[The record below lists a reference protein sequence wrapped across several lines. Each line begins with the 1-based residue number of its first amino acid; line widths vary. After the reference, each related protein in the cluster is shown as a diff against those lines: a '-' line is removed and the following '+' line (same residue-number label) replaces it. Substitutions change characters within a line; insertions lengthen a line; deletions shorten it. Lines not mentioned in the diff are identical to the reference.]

1 MNTKNNKKYLIKCI
15 ILLIIAFICLF
26 QTIIINALEAQPN
39 EQRPNN
45 QHYAFTQSPDLKNK
59 QIENRNKKLSLQLD
73 KLIEQLQT
81 FVTEYDEYDAYLFH
95 NIKELKNETVNN
107 SEFTTLQNIL
117 DQDIPRYKT
126 TLTQNAHAEKNTFMT
141 SIANK
146 ETLNNDDINTLKAK
160 IKNCFYTFKINRN
173 KVYETIKSK
182 VEPFKNISSIKTK
195 IEDLESDLTSKKDQT
210 QPNNFQPSPTN
221 LCDLN
226 TDINNEIEK
235 LSQIHNK
242 YFIAKINNI

>member
-1 MNTKNNKKYLIKCI
+1 YLIKCI

-95 NIKELKNETVNN
+95 NIK
-107 SEFTTLQNIL
+107 
-117 DQDIPRYKT
+117 
-126 TLTQNAHAEKNTFMT
+126 
-141 SIANK
+141 
-146 ETLNNDDINTLKAK
+146 
-160 IKNCFYTFKINRN
+160 
-173 KVYETIKSK
+173 
-182 VEPFKNISSIKTK
+182 
-195 IEDLESDLTSKKDQT
+195 
-210 QPNNFQPSPTN
+210 
-221 LCDLN
+221 
-226 TDINNEIEK
+226 
-235 LSQIHNK
+235 
-242 YFIAKINNI
+242 

>member
-1 MNTKNNKKYLIKCI
+1 
-15 ILLIIAFICLF
+15 
-26 QTIIINALEAQPN
+26 
-39 EQRPNN
+39 
-45 QHYAFTQSPDLKNK
+45 
-59 QIENRNKKLSLQLD
+59 
-73 KLIEQLQT
+73 
-81 FVTEYDEYDAYLFH
+81 
-95 NIKELKNETVNN
+95 
-107 SEFTTLQNIL
+107 
-117 DQDIPRYKT
+117 
-126 TLTQNAHAEKNTFMT
+126 MT

-146 ETLNNDDINTLKAK
+146 ETLNTNDINTLKTK
-160 IKNCFYTFKINRN
+160 IKNCFDTFKLNRN
-173 KVYETIKSK
+173 KIYETIKNK

-242 YFIAKINNI
+242 YFIAKIHNI

>member
-1 MNTKNNKKYLIKCI
+1 M
-15 ILLIIAFICLF
+15 
-26 QTIIINALEAQPN
+26 
-39 EQRPNN
+39 
-45 QHYAFTQSPDLKNK
+45 
-59 QIENRNKKLSLQLD
+59 QLD

-81 FVTEYDEYDAYLFH
+81 FVTEYDAYLFH
-95 NIKELKNETVNN
+95 NIKELKNETVKN
-107 SEFTTLQNIL
+107 SEFTTLKNIL
-117 DQDIPRYKT
+117 DQGIPRYKN

-146 ETLNNDDINTLKAK
+146 ETLNTDDINTLKAK
-160 IKNCFYTFKINRN
+160 IKNCFDTFKLNRN
-173 KVYETIKSK
+173 KVYDTIKSK

-210 QPNNFQPSPTN
+210 QPNNFQPFPTN

-226 TDINNEIEK
+226 ADINNKIEK

-242 YFIAKINNI
+242 YFIAKIHNI